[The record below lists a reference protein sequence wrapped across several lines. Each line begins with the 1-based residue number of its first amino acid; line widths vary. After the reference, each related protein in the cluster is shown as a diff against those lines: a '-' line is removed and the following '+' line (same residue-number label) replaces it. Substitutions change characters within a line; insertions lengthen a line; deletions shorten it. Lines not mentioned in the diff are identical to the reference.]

1 MLAYLKNTLDVYIQM
16 SPYLLLGFLAAGIL
30 SKIIPQKWV
39 QKHLAGDNYSP
50 IVKSAILGI
59 PLPLCSCGVIP
70 VMASLRKQG
79 ANVPAML
86 SFLLSTPQT
95 GVDSI
100 LATYALLGLPLAIY
114 RPIIA
119 FVTAIAGG
127 TVYYLLLRFM
137 NDEKFHKIETD
148 DANNSCD
155 TKYEEKDDEVSERS
169 NLKSLIIDTFEYG
182 FLTLPR
188 EIVKPL
194 FFGVVIAGFVTTFIP
209 PGLIAKFLSNSSLQI
224 LFAVLIGI
232 PIYVCATASIPIA
245 LGLIHL
251 GVTPGAA
258 LAFLISGP
266 ATNLA
271 TVGVVKRFL
280 GTRALIV
287 YVVTMIISAFV
298 FGFTFDYLVPLFPRM
313 GIFSIGLSDSLHN
326 GHVEV
331 NGYIHIVSSIL
342 LAFVFI
348 LSYNKGKFQDFL
360 KTNPQVSGEKSV
372 EFFIEGMSCEHC
384 VERIKGLLKSIP
396 QVKDVNLVLNSRR
409 AIVYG
414 SPSLD
419 EIKSKLEKEGYR
431 VFFLETYRQTP
442 IKKKTPD
449 CSCCK

>member
-1 MLAYLKNTLDVYIQM
+1 MLAYLENTLFVYLQM
-16 SPYLLLGFLAAGIL
+16 SSYLLLGFLAAGIL
-30 SKIIPQKWV
+30 SKVIPQKWV

-119 FVTAIAGG
+119 FVTAIIGG
-127 TVYYLLLRFM
+127 TVYCLLLRFKY
-137 NDEKFHKIETD
+137 DEKFHKIETD
-148 DANNSCD
+148 DTNNSCD
-155 TKYEEKDDEVSERS
+155 TKCEKKDDEVSEKS

-182 FLTLPR
+182 FLTLPK

-194 FFGVVIAGFVTTFIP
+194 FLGIVIAGFVTTFIP

-224 LFAVLIGI
+224 LFAILIGI

-271 TVGVVKRFL
+271 TVGVVKKFL
-280 GTRALIV
+280 GIQALIV
-287 YVVTMIISAFV
+287 YVATMIISAFV
-298 FGFTFDYLVPLFPRM
+298 FGFTFDYLVPLFPKT
-313 GIFSIGLSDSLHN
+313 GIFNVGLGNSLHN
-326 GHVEV
+326 GHIEV
-331 NGYIHIVSSIL
+331 NGYIHIVSSVL
-342 LAFVFI
+342 LTFVFI
-348 LSYNKGKFQDFL
+348 LSYNKGKFQNFL

-372 EFFIEGMSCEHC
+372 EFLIEGMSCEHC
-384 VERIKGLLKSIP
+384 VEQVKRLLKSLP
-396 QVKDVNLVLNSRR
+396 QIKDVDVVLNSRK

-414 SPSLD
+414 SPSID
-419 EIKSKLEKEGYR
+419 EVRSKLEKEGYK
-431 VFFLETYRQTP
+431 VFFPKTYNQAP
-442 IKKKTPD
+442 IKKTPG